1 MLARTAVKDA
11 ISKLYQ
17 QGQFSPSTW
26 YNGQSPFTDGFSPSS
41 TWSLPYNGLR
51 DQIWDLKGQGLV
63 MFQIEWLAVLV
74 EDLQIDPDTLTFFSD
89 HNRKSQFAQ
98 GLGVKVVTDLGELQ
112 TMRFNYM
119 LKNAPYDRSID
130 VPIELPFRSFGGTPY
145 PAFSV
150 LADQVLE
157 DDGICFDVLP
167 CNWFCLPTAQG
178 YRDWLLNNFEIV
190 NITIWDNSQKQVF
203 DINLSDI
210 VTMVTRKKPGAKN
223 NMVEWVSYGSK
234 PFTVDLTRYN
244 IWPMYKSPLSV
255 PIFDAVMKS
264 KLAEMLPGYN
274 GGSNS
279 NQITPTTP
287 YFISGSLTRLGA
299 RQNPEPRKNNKMQ
312 KDVIY
317 PVKAPMWIGFSS
329 AQEKDFHY
337 EWMDTKHYAY
347 VLSMIQCSPLNQPY
361 FFALMGEHGF
371 TNNDFY
377 SHFKVTPTQDQEIQQ
392 WYQSIK

>member
-1 MLARTAVKDA
+1 MLARTKVKDA

-51 DQIWDLKGQGLV
+51 DQLWNLKGNGLV
-63 MFQIEWLAVLV
+63 LFQIEWLAVLV
-74 EDLQIDPDTLTFFSD
+74 EDMQIDPDTLTFFSD
-89 HNRKSQFAQ
+89 HTRKSQFAH

-112 TMRFNYM
+112 TMRFKYM
-119 LKNAPYDRSID
+119 LKNAPYDKGIKHNL
-130 VPIELPFRSFGGTPY
+130 ELPFYNIGPHS
-145 PAFSV
+145 AFSV
-150 LADQVLE
+150 LADRVLE

-167 CNWFCLPTAQG
+167 CNWLCLPTAQG
-178 YRDWLLNNFEIV
+178 YREWLLENFEIV

-210 VTMVTRKKPGAKN
+210 VTMVTRKKKGAKN

-244 IWPMYKSPLSV
+244 FWPMYKSPLSV
-255 PIFDAVMKS
+255 PIFDAVMSS
-264 KLAEMLPGYN
+264 KVCNIPEFDEWDHNAPLPAYMLSANLA
-274 GGSNS
+274 
-279 NQITPTTP
+279 
-287 YFISGSLTRLGA
+287 RVGA
-299 RQNPEPRKNNKMQ
+299 RQNPEPQKQFIKDAIKNIKQ
-312 KDVIY
+312 PIFL
-317 PVKAPMWIGFSS
+317 GFSS
-329 AQEKDFHY
+329 SQEKDY
-337 EWMDTKHYAY
+337 QYDWMGTHHYAY
-347 VLSMIQCSPLNQPY
+347 VLSMVQSTPKNQPY
-361 FFALMGEHGF
+361 LFSLLGEHGF

-377 SHFKVTPTQDQEIQQ
+377 SHFGVTPTQDQEIQQ